1 MATLVQNLPNGVDYE
16 LWQGDTWEPG
26 TITATVS
33 GTPINFTGYTATMEI
48 RNAIS
53 NDVSITLTSTPAAGI
68 TLTSLGV
75 ITITMTAEQT
85 NAMLGE
91 YNYDLQVTNTN
102 SEVRTYTYGTITVK
116 NDATVNQ

>member
-1 MATLVQNLPNGVDYE
+1 MVTLVQNLPQGVDYE

-26 TITATVS
+26 TITARVS
-33 GTPINFTGYTATMEI
+33 GTPINFTGYTATMEV

-91 YNYDLQVTNTN
+91 YNYDLQVTDTSN
-102 SEVRTYTYGTITVK
+102 EIRTYTYGTITVK